1 MTKIGK
7 TFTIDL
13 DVYNWLVAHAKDKNR
28 KVSFVVNKALRQIK
42 RTTLEWKCPICNTY
56 NDNKALSCDVMT
68 DGEFC
73 EGRPPKT

>member
-1 MTKIGK
+1 MGKIGK

-13 DVYNWLVAHAKDKNR
+13 DIYTWLEQHAKDKNR

-42 RTTLEWKCPICNTY
+42 RISEQWQCPVCNTY
-56 NDNKALSCDVMT
+56 NDNRSLSCDVMT

-73 EGRPPKT
+73 EGKPPKS

>member
-13 DVYNWLVAHAKDKNR
+13 DVYNWLVDHAIKEKR
-28 KVSFVVNKALRQIK
+28 KVSFVVNAALRQIK
-42 RTTLEWKCPICNTY
+42 RTTQQWKCPICNTY
-56 NDNKALSCDVMT
+56 NDKASLSCYVLK

-73 EGRPPKT
+73 EGKPPKT

>member
-13 DVYNWLVAHAKDKNR
+13 DVYNWLVEHAEKKKR
-28 KVSFVVNKALRQIK
+28 KVSYVVNMALRQVK
-42 RTTLEWKCPICNTY
+42 RTTEQWKCPVCGAY
-56 NDNKALSCDVMT
+56 NDRASLSCYVLN

-73 EGRPPKT
+73 EGKPPKT